1 MSIKKISESTFNRS
15 GKYSDMS
22 LDNLPWATVVGG
34 TETASGDYIYHTFT
48 ASGTLTVLTA
58 GKLEYFILA
67 GGGGGGSSSRGGGGA
82 GGLNSGI
89 SVVNAGSISVVVGQG
104 GSGGFGRAVF
114 GSGTPGQGSQGRP
127 SYITPPTTIAFGG
140 GGGGR
145 TSSGGSGAGGTGVPG
160 LGVVGQGNDG
170 NANAGGGAGSPPPS
184 LYRGGTGTTAF
195 SDWGLYTNTGE
206 LVSGVRYYAGGG
218 GSNNGGS
225 TWDVGGDGGGGNG
238 AEQRAENDFTG
249 SSPGLAN
256 TGGGGGGGL
265 SGVENRILAGS
276 SGGSGAIIVRYPR
289 IIDPFVTNIG
299 TGANDY
305 IVSAVAQPDEKI
317 LLGGNFTTF
326 SGTTVNHIVRL
337 NKNGTIDAAF
347 TTNTGT
353 GANNIVR
360 AIAIQSDGKIII
372 GGGFTT
378 FNGTTVNRIVRLNS
392 DGTRDT
398 AFTTNTGT
406 GIGTF
411 GGVINNV
418 AIQSDGKI
426 VIGGNFT
433 SFNGTT
439 VNHIARLNSDGSLD
453 TAFNTNTGTGG
464 DFAVQSIAIQSNQKI
479 VIGGVFTT
487 FNETTVNSIARLN
500 SDGSLDTAFNTNTG
514 TGTNGSV
521 KAIVI
526 QTDGQIVVGG
536 TFTTFN
542 GTTVNRIARLSSDG
556 VRDTTFTTNTGTGA
570 NNAVSAIA
578 IQSDAKI
585 VVGGDFSTFNG
596 TTVNGIARLSSVGVR
611 DTTFTTNAIGGA
623 DPALVNTIFIQADSQ
638 ILLGG
643 NFDNFSDTNYSKI
656 ARLKSDGSLSHKTY
670 AQAGL
675 QLYLDAAVS
684 PPSSSSWTNLANAT
698 PAVTPGGTAP
708 TFSVIS
714 DARGGVV
721 FNSTKTAN
729 IASGLNFANGGF
741 TISVWLKHTGVV
753 STARIQRYFSL
764 VSTAPATE
772 GPVLRHNTSSNAS
785 LQAYLFDSTN
795 NFRNIDVPDQVI
807 SGNYYNFVYTYNG
820 SVFNLYK
827 NNVLINTFPSVIV
840 LPSVTTALLSST
852 TEFFEGNMYVVQYYN
867 RALYQTELNQNYDY
881 FRSRF
886 GI

>member
-22 LDNLPWATVVGG
+22 LDNLPWAKVVGG

-184 LYRGGTGTTAF
+184 LYQGGTGTTAF

-225 TWDVGGDGGGGNG
+225 TWGVGGDGGGGNG
-238 AEQRAENDFTG
+238 AEQRAENDFTN
-249 SSPGLAN
+249 STSGLAN

-299 TGANDY
+299 TGANDS
-305 IVSAVAQPDEKI
+305 INSAVAQPDEKI

-326 SGTTVNHIVRL
+326 SGTTVN
-337 NKNGTIDAAF
+337 
-347 TTNTGT
+347 
-353 GANNIVR
+353 
-360 AIAIQSDGKIII
+360 
-372 GGGFTT
+372 
-378 FNGTTVNRIVRLNS
+378 RIV
-392 DGTRDT
+392 
-398 AFTTNTGT
+398 
-406 GIGTF
+406 
-411 GGVINNV
+411 
-418 AIQSDGKI
+418 
-426 VIGGNFT
+426 
-433 SFNGTT
+433 
-439 VNHIARLNSDGSLD
+439 RLNSDGSLD
-453 TAFNTNTGTGG
+453 TAFTTNTGTGASG
-464 DFAVQSIAIQSNQKI
+464 TVSTIAVQSDGKI
-479 VIGGVFTT
+479 VLGG
-487 FNETTVNSIARLN
+487 S
-500 SDGSLDTAFNTNTG
+500 
-514 TGTNGSV
+514 
-521 KAIVI
+521 
-526 QTDGQIVVGG
+526 
-536 TFTTFN
+536 FTTFN
-542 GTTVNRIARLSSDG
+542 GTTVNRIARLNADG
-556 VRDTTFTTNTGTGA
+556 TLDTAFTTNTGTGA
-570 NNAVSAIA
+570 GSFFVLSIATQSDGKILLGGDFTTFNGTTVNRIARLNADGTLDTTFDTNTGTGANGDVSSIVIQSDNKILVGGTFTTFNGTTVNAIARLSSAGVLDTAFTTNTGTGVGAGGTVSTIA
-578 IQSDAKI
+578 IQSDGRIVLGGAFSTFNGTTVNNIARLSADGVLDTTFDTNTGTGASSTVSDIAIQSDGKI
-585 VVGGDFSTFNG
+585 VIGGSFSTFNG

-623 DPALVNTIFIQADSQ
+623 EPALVNTIFIQADSQ

-764 VSTAPATE
+764 GSTAPATE